1 MGYVAEKQPRKM
13 MFAAKSDTNL
23 HHTLKCMQRLP
34 GFKYINTR
42 SGIIAHTQ
50 GYPFLLVFKK
60 IPFRKF
66 FTLGHVLRPQL
77 SGALTH
83 FKGHGMLFRSFG

>member
-1 MGYVAEKQPRKM
+1 M
-13 MFAAKSDTNL
+13 MFAANSDTNL

-50 GYPFLLVFKK
+50 GYPILLVFKK
-60 IPFRKF
+60 IQFRKF
-66 FTLGHVLRPQL
+66 
-77 SGALTH
+77 
-83 FKGHGMLFRSFG
+83 